1 VKEGMMNKTNPR
13 VADYP
18 IEPQFLNRWSP
29 RAFTG
34 EPVPEF
40 DLRTMIEAARWA
52 PSSSNL
58 QPWRFLYAL
67 GDTPDFDKF
76 LALLVEGNRI
86 WAKKAGALLILVSKT
101 TVSVGGSDKTV
112 PLRTHSFDTG
122 AAWAFFALEA
132 IRLGW
137 AAHGM
142 AGFDVERTII
152 ELHVPENH
160 RPEAAIAVGRQ
171 GDKSLLP
178 EYLQEREFPNGRN
191 PQKDFVF
198 AGGFPAW

>member
-1 VKEGMMNKTNPR
+1 MTSNPR

-18 IEPQFLNRWSP
+18 INRQFIERWSP

-40 DLRTMIEAARWA
+40 DLHTMFEAARWA

-67 GDTPDFDKF
+67 GGTLDFDKF
-76 LALLVEGNRI
+76 LALLVEGNRV
-86 WAKKAGALLILVSKT
+86 WGKNAGALIILISKT
-101 TVSVGGSDKTV
+101 TAPVSGTDKVV
-112 PLRTHSFDTG
+112 PSRTHSFDTG
-122 AAWAFFALEA
+122 TSWGYLALEA
-132 IRLGW
+132 MRLGW
-137 AAHGM
+137 AAHAM
-142 AGFDVERTII
+142 AGFDVARTIVDLKI
-152 ELHVPENH
+152 PDDY
-160 RPEAAIAVGRQ
+160 RPEAAIAIGRH

-178 EYLQEREFPNGRN
+178 EYLREREIPSNRR

-198 AGGFPAW
+198 AGGFPPT